1 MRVAPC
7 IVRGMTRATRKS
19 PTPASDRT
27 RVIAY
32 HKPRGL
38 LTTHADE
45 LGRET
50 VYDRL
55 RALLPPPLAKISW
68 HAIGRLDQDTTGLL
82 LFTNDGALVH
92 HATQPATKLVKTYAA
107 LAKGLLTEE
116 TIARLRVGVPL
127 TGGLGTSGPAEVEIT
142 AFQAATTRVTIRISE
157 GKNRQIRR
165 MLLAVGSQVI
175 RLARTHIGTLALDL
189 PEDTWRLLGDDE
201 IQSTLGFTP
210 RIIPPTI
217 PPTAPPKRPG
227 PRRAQ

>member
-1 MRVAPC
+1 
-7 IVRGMTRATRKS
+7 MTRRAPTNAPSPPTR
-19 PTPASDRT
+19 ADRT

-55 RALLPPPLAKISW
+55 RSLLTPTLAQIPW

-92 HATQPATKLVKTYAA
+92 HATQPATKVVKTYTA
-107 LAKGLLTEE
+107 LAKGLLSEDTV
-116 TIARLRVGVPL
+116 ARLRAGVPL
-127 TGGLGTSGPAEVEIT
+127 TGGLGTTSPAEVEIT
-142 AFQAATTRVTIRISE
+142 AFQAATTWVTIRISE

-175 RLARTHIGTLALDL
+175 RLARTHIGGLALDL
-189 PEDTWRLLGDDE
+189 PEDAWRLLRDDE
-201 IQSTLGFTP
+201 IQSALGYTP
-210 RIIPPTI
+210 RQIPR
-217 PPTAPPKRPG
+217 TAPPRRSGPG
-227 PRRAQ
+227 RAE

>member
-1 MRVAPC
+1 
-7 IVRGMTRATRKS
+7 MTRATRKS
-19 PTPASDRT
+19 PTTASDRT

-55 RALLPPPLAKISW
+55 RTLLPPALAQIPW

-92 HATQPATKLVKTYAA
+92 HATQPATKLVKTYTA
-107 LAKGLLTEE
+107 LAKGLLTED
-116 TIARLRVGVPL
+116 TLARLRAGVPL
-127 TGGLGTSGPAEVEIT
+127 TGGLGTSGPAEVEST
-142 AFQAATTRVTIRISE
+142 AFQAATTWVTIRISE

-175 RLARTHIGTLALDL
+175 RLARTHIGSLALDL
-189 PEDTWRLLGDDE
+189 PEDAWRLLGDDE
-201 IQSTLGFTP
+201 IQSALGFAP
-210 RIIPPTI
+210 RVIRSRGAPSACPRRIPST
-217 PPTAPPKRPG
+217 TTPKRPG